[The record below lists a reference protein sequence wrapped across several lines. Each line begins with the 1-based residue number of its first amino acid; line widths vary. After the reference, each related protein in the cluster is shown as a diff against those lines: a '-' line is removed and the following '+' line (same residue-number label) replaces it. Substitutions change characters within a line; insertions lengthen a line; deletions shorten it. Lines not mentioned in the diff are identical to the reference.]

1 MHQIG
6 VVGLSYRHV
15 GVEEVARFA
24 LPRAEIPARLPAL
37 RALLKSAEILYVGT
51 CNRVEVL
58 YATDDGC
65 AAGDCRAEVF
75 RILTGREPQAGE
87 AARILR
93 AWTGEAAVEHLFLL
107 ACGLD
112 SAQTGEHEIAA
123 QLRGAWEDS
132 RAAETCGPVLDR
144 LMGEALGMARRVRR
158 MTAGVRSPSLG
169 DLAADRVLQ
178 HLGGRPGRVALLGVS
193 PMTRRC
199 AGVLS
204 EARVPLL
211 IVNRTLEAADE
222 LAGNVS
228 GEAMPLDRFRIEPP
242 PLDAL
247 VLATGGGEPV
257 LDAAALARLKGSAG
271 LAPLIIDFG
280 VPPNVDP
287 ATAQRAGLARVGMS
301 DLIEAA
307 QGRRLAQLVRLAPV
321 RHAIDERLTHLRSEL
336 ATRAIGPRL
345 ADLRGAFAQIAAGE
359 VARAPRGRGDAALH
373 RARRGRAGFRRRRP
387 RVSRL
392 RRLMG
397 SADCRSRSSGGECG
411 GERGARARHDLR
423 RAVRGRGGARRAR
436 GRLVSGDRA
445 GALRVVRDRG
455 GHERHPRGAC
465 LHGARP
471 DRQVRRLL
479 SRSRRSPPGRR
490 GLGARH
496 VRPPVLG
503 RRAGVLHG
511 LDARAAAR

>member
-37 RALLKSAEILYVGT
+37 RTLLKAAEILYVGT

-58 YATDDGC
+58 YATDDDS
-65 AAGDCRAEVF
+65 AAGDCRPEVF
-75 RILTGREPQAGE
+75 RILTGREPQPGE

-158 MTAGVRSPSLG
+158 MSAGVRSPSLG

-178 HLGGRPGRVALLGVS
+178 HLGGRPGRIALLGVS

-199 AGVLS
+199 AAILR

-211 IVNRTLEAADE
+211 IVNRTLQAAEE
-222 LAGNVS
+222 LASSVS
-228 GEAMPLDRFRIEPP
+228 GEAMSLDRFRAAPP
-242 PLDAL
+242 PLDAI
-247 VLATGGGEPV
+247 VLAAGGGEPV
-257 LDAAALARLKGSAG
+257 LEREALALLARSA
-271 LAPLIIDFG
+271 AQTPLIIDFG

-287 ATAQRAGLARVGMS
+287 EAARLAGLARIGMN
-301 DLIEAA
+301 DLVETA
-307 QGRRLAQLVRLAPV
+307 QQRRLAQLMRLAPV
-321 RHAIDERLTHLRSEL
+321 RAAIDERLTRLRGEL
-336 ATRAIGPRL
+336 ATRAIGRRL
-345 ADLRGAFAQIAAGE
+345 ADLRGAFEQIAAEEVKRALACELRNLDDSQRELLQRLGAT
-359 VARAPRGRGDAALH
+359 VARRLAHLPLAGLRAAAEHASADAVDAF
-373 RARRGRAGFRRRRP
+373 FREA
-387 RVSRL
+387 RL
-392 RRLMG
+392 RRSTLPG
-397 SADCRSRSSGGECG
+397 
-411 GERGARARHDLR
+411 
-423 RAVRGRGGARRAR
+423 VT
-436 GRLVSGDRA
+436 GDNK
-445 GALRVVRDRG
+445 
-455 GHERHPRGAC
+455 
-465 LHGARP
+465 
-471 DRQVRRLL
+471 RQR
-479 SRSRRSPPGRR
+479 
-490 GLGARH
+490 
-496 VRPPVLG
+496 
-503 RRAGVLHG
+503 
-511 LDARAAAR
+511 